1 MAQNHRERVFRSL
14 EHSEPDRVP
23 LDEPEGRFRSDT
35 LMGLR
40 EYLNVDDYDVIL
52 DYLGIDFRHLERGVS
67 RDFRKKAKLLGVP
80 FDGYYIQLGEN
91 IFEDEWGTRYEMTSD
106 RLHWRYIHHPLVHI
120 EDLEDYEFPD
130 INSPGRFYEA
140 ENIIKEKKGAYVIGA
155 HLWGSL
161 LEQALALRS
170 YDRFFVDLFRNER
183 FVNKL
188 LDELLKYRIEEA
200 KYFVDLGVDI
210 VQFGDD
216 IGMQTTMLISP
227 NLWRRY
233 FKPRMKELINSV
245 KKYSGNN
252 VWIFYHSDG
261 YIEPVIDDLIEIGV
275 QILNPIQPE
284 CMNPASIK
292 KRWGNQLV
300 LHGCISTQRTLP
312 FGSRED
318 VKKEVIMRVRE
329 CGERGGLILA
339 PSHSPQPDVPVENIV
354 TLYEAAKHFKGGC
367 SPERLHRRN
376 QSNYAVG
383 CSK

>member
-1 MAQNHRERVFRSL
+1 MAQNHRERVFRCL

-40 EYLNVDDYDVIL
+40 DYLNVDDYDVIL
-52 DYLGIDFRHLERGVS
+52 DYLGIDFRHVERGVS
-67 RDFRKKAKLLGVP
+67 QDFRKKAKLLAVP
-80 FDGYYIQLGEN
+80 FDGYYIQPGEN

-106 RLHWRYIHHPLVHI
+106 KLHWRYIHHPLVHI

-140 ENIIKEKKGAYVIGA
+140 EKTIKEKKGAYVIGA

-161 LEQALALRS
+161 LEQALALRG

-183 FVNKL
+183 FVDRL

-227 NLWRRY
+227 NLWSRY

-252 VWIFYHSDG
+252 LWIFYHSDG

-292 KRWGNQLV
+292 KRWGDRLV
-300 LHGCISTQRTLP
+300 LHGCISIQRTLP

-318 VKKEVIMRVRE
+318 VKEEVATRIRE
-329 CGERGGLILA
+329 CGAGGLILA
-339 PSHSPQPDVPVENIV
+339 PSHSPQPDVPIENIV
-354 TLYEAAKHFKGGC
+354 TLYEAAKHFKCEC
-367 SPERLHRRN
+367 SPERPH
-376 QSNYAVG
+376 
-383 CSK
+383 